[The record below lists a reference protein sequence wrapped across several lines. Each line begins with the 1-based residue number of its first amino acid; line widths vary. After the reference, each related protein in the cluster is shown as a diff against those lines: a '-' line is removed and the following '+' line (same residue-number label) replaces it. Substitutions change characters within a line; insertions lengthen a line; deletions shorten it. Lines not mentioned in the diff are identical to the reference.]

1 MPSSGETDKLPA
13 CSTVLKAISEA
24 FMYGFC
30 LKVPFSPQFQAV
42 LCLKDFMLLCL
53 HSSNVKVSL
62 YCKLFSHTHF
72 NPELF
77 LVYTR
82 VSAAVGL
89 DIKCV
94 FNLPAWCQIA
104 SMCDWGQGFLGGRV
118 EELEPVIFLP
128 PAYSTPGSWLALIT
142 SHRAVPVV
150 RTQPNLIVLIF
161 SGIPV

>member
-104 SMCDWGQGFLGGRV
+104 SMCDWGQGGG
-118 EELEPVIFLP
+118 
-128 PAYSTPGSWLALIT
+128 
-142 SHRAVPVV
+142 V
-150 RTQPNLIVLIF
+150 RTGDLPASCILHPRQLAGLNHITQSSSSSEDTTEPDCADIF
-161 SGIPV
+161 WHSCVETT

>member
-13 CSTVLKAISEA
+13 CGTVLKAIRGIY
-24 FMYGFC
+24 FWFC
-30 LKVPFSPQFQAV
+30 LKYRFPPNFRQFFV
-42 LCLKDFMLLCL
+42 CLKDFMLLCL

-62 YCKLFSHTHF
+62 YCKLFSHF

-89 DIKCV
+89 DIKRV

-104 SMCDWGQGFLGGRV
+104 SMCDWGQGFLGVRV